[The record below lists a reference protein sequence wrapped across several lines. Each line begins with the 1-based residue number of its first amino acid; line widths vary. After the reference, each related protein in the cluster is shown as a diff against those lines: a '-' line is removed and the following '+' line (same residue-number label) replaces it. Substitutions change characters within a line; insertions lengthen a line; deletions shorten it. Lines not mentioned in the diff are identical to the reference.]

1 MSGELSRREEGVLKN
16 AKSGT
21 VGRDSKCIGWKKI
34 CSSKFSYVVP
44 KVHLFY
50 QCDYASIMY
59 GRPIVDGCE
68 QEHDAFTEGKS
79 NHRTRVTQ
87 VQ

>member
-1 MSGELSRREEGVLKN
+1 MKN

-21 VGRDSKCIGWKKI
+21 VGGDSKCIGWKKI
-34 CSSKFSYVVP
+34 CFSKLRGP
-44 KVHLFY
+44 EGPLFY
-50 QCDYASIMY
+50 QFDYASIMY

-68 QEHDAFTEGKS
+68 QEHDSFTKGKS

>member
-1 MSGELSRREEGVLKN
+1 MKN

-21 VGRDSKCIGWKKI
+21 EVEIQNVLDGR
-34 CSSKFSYVVP
+34 KFASANYVVP

-50 QCDYASIMY
+50 QYDYASIMY

-68 QEHDAFTEGKS
+68 QEHDSFTEGKS

>member
-1 MSGELSRREEGVLKN
+1 MKN

-21 VGRDSKCIGWKKI
+21 VGGDSKCIGWKKFA
-34 CSSKFSYVVP
+34 SANYVVP

-50 QCDYASIMY
+50 QCDYASSMY

-68 QEHDAFTEGKS
+68 QEHDSFTEGKS